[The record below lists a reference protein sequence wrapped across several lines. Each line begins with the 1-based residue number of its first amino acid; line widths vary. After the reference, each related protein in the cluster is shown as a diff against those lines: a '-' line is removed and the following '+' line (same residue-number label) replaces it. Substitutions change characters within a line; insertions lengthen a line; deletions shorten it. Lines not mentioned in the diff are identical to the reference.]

1 MIIKA
6 ISDIILAVLNI
17 WKVKGDKMK
26 IKDILRKNVINISFE
41 VFPQKYGQPMEPVIN
56 TVDAISKLNP
66 AFCLVTYGANGGASE
81 NTVKVASHI
90 KNELKTDVLAHL
102 TCVSSSKGDIDEK
115 LSDIKNNNIENILA
129 LRGDIMDKEKFEQKK
144 DLLYASELIEYIKDN
159 YDFCVGAACYPEIHP
174 ESRNKDTDL
183 AFLKLKQEVGADFLT
198 TQMFFDNSIFYRFMY
213 RLRSIGVKIP
223 VIAGIMPVTNVAQL
237 TRIKQLSNA
246 DIPAKFMSIA
256 DKFENDKESMK
267 QAGIIYA
274 CNQIIDLI
282 SNDVNNIH
290 IYTMNNASVA
300 EEITKNL
307 SHIIS
312 Q

>member
-1 MIIKA
+1 
-6 ISDIILAVLNI
+6 L
-17 WKVKGDKMK
+17 
-26 IKDILRKNVINISFE
+26 
-41 VFPQKYGQPMEPVIN
+41 
-56 TVDAISKLNP
+56 
-66 AFCLVTYGANGGASE
+66 C
-81 NTVKVASHI
+81 
-90 KNELKTDVLAHL
+90 
-102 TCVSSSKGDIDEK
+102 
-115 LSDIKNNNIENILA
+115 DIKNNNIENILA
-129 LRGDIMDKEKFEQKK
+129 LRGDIMDKDKFEQKK

-223 VIAGIMPVTNVAQL
+223 VIAGIMPVTNVTQL
-237 TRIKQLSNA
+237 SRIKQLSNA

-307 SHIIS
+307 FRVFSPLLLRYLHPIAVSTSVIAIVVHRFGISAWQIITTCI
-312 Q
+312 

>member
-66 AFCLVTYGANGGASE
+66 AFCSVTYGANGGASE

-102 TCVSSSKGDIDEK
+102 TCVSSSKDDIDEK

-129 LRGDIMDKEKFEQKK
+129 LRGDIMDKDKFEQKK
-144 DLLYASELIEYIKDN
+144 DLLYASELIEYIKEN

-198 TQMFFDNSIFYRFMY
+198 TQMFFDNSIFY
-213 RLRSIGVKIP
+213 
-223 VIAGIMPVTNVAQL
+223 
-237 TRIKQLSNA
+237 
-246 DIPAKFMSIA
+246 
-256 DKFENDKESMK
+256 
-267 QAGIIYA
+267 
-274 CNQIIDLI
+274 
-282 SNDVNNIH
+282 
-290 IYTMNNASVA
+290 
-300 EEITKNL
+300 
-307 SHIIS
+307 
-312 Q
+312 